1 MTTKLAEPP
10 WLDRGKARFA
20 EWQAED
26 GWQIAYTTT
35 RIDGGQYG
43 GRFVVI
49 AHRPRGENARK
60 DGRNAQW
67 WEHAYS
73 RAFSTRKAARAR
85 ALALFR
91 QHSPR
96 WAARNT
102 TDTQEPTP

>member
-1 MTTKLAEPP
+1 MTTKVTPP
-10 WLDRGKARFA
+10 GWTDPGRARFA
-20 EWQAED
+20 EWTAED
-26 GWQIAYTTT
+26 GWQISYTTS
-35 RIDGGQYG
+35 RIDGGEYAG
-43 GRFVVI
+43 KFMVI

-73 RAFSTRKAARAR
+73 RAFATRKAARAR
-85 ALALFR
+85 AIALFR

-102 TDTQEPTP
+102 PDEEPTP